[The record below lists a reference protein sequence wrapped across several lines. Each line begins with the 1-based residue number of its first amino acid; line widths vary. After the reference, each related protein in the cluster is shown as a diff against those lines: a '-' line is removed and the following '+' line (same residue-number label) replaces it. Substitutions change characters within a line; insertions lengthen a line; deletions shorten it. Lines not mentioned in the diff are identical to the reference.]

1 MQCDPRRLWGRTLQR
16 CHPRVSVGVC
26 VQPPPGAE
34 GGALAGPGLG
44 EASVSLACASDR
56 LVLGCTVSCA
66 LVHCRP

>member
-1 MQCDPRRLWGRTLQR
+1 MTLDVSGGER
-16 CHPRVSVGVC
+16 YSAVTLVSPWVSVSSLLLVLR
-26 VQPPPGAE
+26 E
-34 GGALAGPGLG
+34 GPWLVLVWG